1 MKVIKII
8 SEHKDIK
15 RDQPL
20 KQGDKRV
27 EAIVDNG
34 CGPETKHIDI
44 KK

>member
-15 RDQPL
+15 RNQPL
-20 KQGDKRV
+20 QPGYKRV

-34 CGPETKHIDI
+34 YGPGTKHIDI